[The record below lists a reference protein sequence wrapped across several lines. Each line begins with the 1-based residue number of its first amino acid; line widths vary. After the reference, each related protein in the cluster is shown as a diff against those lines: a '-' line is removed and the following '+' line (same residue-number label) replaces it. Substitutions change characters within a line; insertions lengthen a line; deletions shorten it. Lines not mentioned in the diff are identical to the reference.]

1 MFSLI
6 FFLAFDHIPCRRCT
20 TGYRL
25 TYYDYQSI
33 KAQCSFGD
41 EVLDLKLW
49 CCFGQLSSFPMVT
62 IASPAILHALLPV
75 T

>member
-6 FFLAFDHIPCRRCT
+6 FFLAFDHIPCTRCT

-49 CCFGQLSSFPMVT
+49 CCYGQLS
-62 IASPAILHALLPV
+62 
-75 T
+75 